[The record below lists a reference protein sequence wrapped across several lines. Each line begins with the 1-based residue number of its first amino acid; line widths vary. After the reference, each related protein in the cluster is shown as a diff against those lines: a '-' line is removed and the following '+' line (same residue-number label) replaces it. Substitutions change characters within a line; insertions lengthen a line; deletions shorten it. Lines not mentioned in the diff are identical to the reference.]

1 MKERKDP
8 PSRFRSSGAI
18 YPAVAAGV
26 FAFGGLM
33 AILKPIPFAM
43 GGNVGGPAPSYNV
56 VAGGNTTRG
65 FGIFFLCIA
74 ALLAWQAVICMRR
87 EK

>member
-1 MKERKDP
+1 MKK
-8 PSRFRSSGAI
+8 PSNFRSSGAI
-18 YPAVAAGV
+18 YPAVGACV

-43 GGNVGGPAPSYNV
+43 SGSAGRSAPFYNV
-56 VAGGNTTRG
+56 VAGGNATRG
-65 FGIFFLCIA
+65 FGIFFLCMA
-74 ALLAWQAVICMRR
+74 AFFAWNAVHCMRR